1 MSDLVLVQV
10 LAGILHLG
18 NAEFEGSD
26 PCEVTSASE
35 PSLQRAAVLLGMAP
49 EKLKG
54 AECTQRTMLG
64 HTAIGAELVIF
75 FCREPYQDQDS
86 QHVCFQNA
94 GRGKG
99 CKRLCCQGS
108 IHQSV

>member
-64 HTAIGAELVIF
+64 RTAIWG
-75 FCREPYQDQDS
+75 
-86 QHVCFQNA
+86 
-94 GRGKG
+94 
-99 CKRLCCQGS
+99 
-108 IHQSV
+108 